1 MANNPR
7 KFIEKIAL
15 HNQKQLEETAEFEKI
30 MREVSAAT
38 RSETSQ
44 QNNQHLRINPSL
56 GSFHGGSLPNVN
68 HVAHKKTSSTVD
80 LKAALNNLEEMQGG
94 GVTGPAYRERGRS
107 MGVGVG
113 PMRASRPAER
123 RTDTSPYS
131 SGPFLS
137 PPSQDGWRRTN
148 SDSALHQST
157 QMNDAH
163 SHHSPGSQRRATDGQ
178 QYEISRHNRHL
189 SVSPD
194 GRPRSCYDVA
204 RVPGINIYPSQQ
216 DPGIVQIPIGNNTGS
231 LPDLTSFHFPSPL
244 PTPLDQD
251 DQHSGSTYSNS
262 PQGTSTS
269 TLSPTSIPTRVPGR
283 FSFQSSPP
291 HESPGPPQ
299 YSPVSPQSPLT
310 PQSITMDGSLDSKAP
325 NNYGQASPGQGQ
337 QGGGG
342 QAPNQGQGN
351 PQQFVYPQIPSPQHS
366 QQQSQCSVSVSPLN
380 ISNPQNIPVNP
391 GNSLGSY
398 RNAQCRSPQNSP
410 GPCLTVKY
418 GRDSNSPTSSNPQS
432 PASPSN
438 SIAASPFSTS
448 GSYFISQDQ
457 TNALQQTFQQF
468 TVQGVDWSQLLH
480 TLVEANPSEWISQL
494 QMDSPVSNT
503 VDYIG
508 SPNNASY
515 HLNDDGCSGELSA
528 DPGYFSTSPTHYN
541 RQMNSSHTT
550 PNTPSSIPDIVLTD
564 FSNGD
569 GDIQRSDFG
578 KEIICNAFEN
588 DLFSSVESMREGLDP
603 IDLDGLQLLTDPN
616 MMPAD
621 PATEDHFRLDR
632 M

>member
-1 MANNPR
+1 
-7 KFIEKIAL
+7 
-15 HNQKQLEETAEFEKI
+15 
-30 MREVSAAT
+30 
-38 RSETSQ
+38 TSQ

-366 QQQSQCSVSVSPLN
+366 QQQSQCS
-380 ISNPQNIPVNP
+380 NP

-468 TVQGVDWSQLLH
+468 TV
-480 TLVEANPSEWISQL
+480 
-494 QMDSPVSNT
+494 VSGLEST
-503 VDYIG
+503 IAH
-508 SPNNASY
+508 S
-515 HLNDDGCSGELSA
+515 SG
-528 DPGYFSTSPTHYN
+528 G
-541 RQMNSSHTT
+541 Q
-550 PNTPSSIPDIVLTD
+550 
-564 FSNGD
+564 
-569 GDIQRSDFG
+569 
-578 KEIICNAFEN
+578 
-588 DLFSSVESMREGLDP
+588 SV
-603 IDLDGLQLLTDPN
+603 
-616 MMPAD
+616 
-621 PATEDHFRLDR
+621 
-632 M
+632 

>member
-38 RSETSQ
+38 RSE
-44 QNNQHLRINPSL
+44 
-56 GSFHGGSLPNVN
+56 
-68 HVAHKKTSSTVD
+68 
-80 LKAALNNLEEMQGG
+80 AALNNLEEMQGG

-310 PQSITMDGSLDSKAP
+310 PNHLSVPSHVNSRFLQNRKQSITMDGSLDSKAP

-366 QQQSQCSVSVSPLN
+366 QQQSQCS
-380 ISNPQNIPVNP
+380 
-391 GNSLGSY
+391 
-398 RNAQCRSPQNSP
+398 
-410 GPCLTVKY
+410 Y

>member
-1 MANNPR
+1 
-7 KFIEKIAL
+7 
-15 HNQKQLEETAEFEKI
+15 
-30 MREVSAAT
+30 
-38 RSETSQ
+38 TSQ

-310 PQSITMDGSLDSKAP
+310 PNHLSVPSHVNSRFLQNRKQSITMDGSLDSKAP

-380 ISNPQNIPVNP
+380 ISNPQNIPV
-391 GNSLGSY
+391 
-398 RNAQCRSPQNSP
+398 
-410 GPCLTVKY
+410 Y

-468 TVQGVDWSQLLH
+468 TV
-480 TLVEANPSEWISQL
+480 
-494 QMDSPVSNT
+494 VSGLEST
-503 VDYIG
+503 IAH
-508 SPNNASY
+508 S
-515 HLNDDGCSGELSA
+515 SG
-528 DPGYFSTSPTHYN
+528 G
-541 RQMNSSHTT
+541 Q
-550 PNTPSSIPDIVLTD
+550 
-564 FSNGD
+564 
-569 GDIQRSDFG
+569 
-578 KEIICNAFEN
+578 
-588 DLFSSVESMREGLDP
+588 SV
-603 IDLDGLQLLTDPN
+603 
-616 MMPAD
+616 
-621 PATEDHFRLDR
+621 
-632 M
+632 

>member
-38 RSETSQ
+38 RSE
-44 QNNQHLRINPSL
+44 
-56 GSFHGGSLPNVN
+56 
-68 HVAHKKTSSTVD
+68 
-80 LKAALNNLEEMQGG
+80 AALNNLEEMQGG

-366 QQQSQCSVSVSPLN
+366 QQQSQCS
-380 ISNPQNIPVNP
+380 
-391 GNSLGSY
+391 
-398 RNAQCRSPQNSP
+398 
-410 GPCLTVKY
+410 Y